1 MKAILNRLELLSLA
15 KAADSI
21 APNLAAMDAL
31 KGVLLE
37 ADDDGKVTVAA
48 TNLEVA
54 LERRMNAEI
63 LQPGQLVLNARLF
76 ADMLELLGGETV
88 TISGEDGKRVEIT
101 SESAG
106 YSIPALPAKS
116 FPRMEIPF
124 PEDTVP
130 VTGIP
135 AMARRTVFAVSEN
148 EAQPLMRCV
157 NLIFTSEGL
166 RAVGCDGSRLAA
178 AKGDSKSEGSVS
190 MLIPAASLGKLAHL
204 IGNKDELYVGTTG
217 KTVVFTKE
225 DFVFSA
231 RLMEGNFIDA
241 DRMLA
246 SVKSGFTILTDAAAL
261 WEAVS
266 SVTVV
271 AGESN
276 SFSLRFQE
284 GRLTIRCESEN
295 GSSSREMDV
304 VPLAGTPSGE
314 YWYNHRQLS
323 DCLKALNG
331 TLMLEVGQNGILLMR
346 TDDLV
351 CLQMSKRKPPFTHGL
366 RTRALRIIKAK
377 SSIIIDRNNWRYL
390 WLINVVLMEKVAFG
404 SSLTEHGFIKLQLAG
419 RLMGRLRGSH
429 LRAVQKPSANSVKKN
444 GKRSKRP

>member
-37 ADDDGKVTVAA
+37 AADDGKVTVAA

-54 LERRMNAEI
+54 LERRMSAEI

-246 SVKSGFTILTDAAAL
+246 SVKSGFTIFTDAAAL

-314 YWYNHRQLS
+314 YWYNHCQLS

-351 CLQMSKRKPPFTHGL
+351 CLQMSKRKPTVQV
-366 RTRALRIIKAK
+366 KAK
-377 SSIIIDRNNWRYL
+377 S
-390 WLINVVLMEKVAFG
+390 EKSTLPKA
-404 SSLTEHGFIKLQLAG
+404 A
-419 RLMGRLRGSH
+419 
-429 LRAVQKPSANSVKKN
+429 
-444 GKRSKRP
+444 

>member
-1 MKAILNRLELLSLA
+1 MKAILNRMELLSLA
-15 KAADSI
+15 KSADSI
-21 APNLAAMDAL
+21 APNLAALDAL
-31 KGVLLE
+31 KCVLLE
-37 ADDDGKVTVAA
+37 AGDDGRLTVAA

-54 LERRMNAEI
+54 LERRMSAEI

-76 ADMLELLGGETV
+76 ADMLGLLGGDTV
-88 TISGEDGKRVEIT
+88 TISGEDGKRMEIT
-101 SESAG
+101 SENAS

-124 PEDTVP
+124 PEDTVA

-135 AMARRTVFAVSEN
+135 AMARRTVFAASDN

-157 NLIFTSEGL
+157 NLIFTSDGL
-166 RAVGCDGSRLAA
+166 KAVGCDGSRLAA
-178 AKGDSKSEGSVS
+178 ARGESKSEGAVS
-190 MLIPAASLGKLAHL
+190 MLIPSSSLGKLAHL

-225 DFVFSA
+225 DFTFSA
-231 RLMEGNFIDA
+231 RLMEGNFINA
-241 DRMLA
+241 DQMLA

-261 WEAVS
+261 WNAVS

-271 AGESN
+271 AGES
-276 SFSLRFQE
+276 SCFSLSFQND
-284 GRLTIRCESEN
+284 RLLVRCESEN

-323 DCLKALNG
+323 ECLKALNG
-331 TLMLEVGQNGILLMR
+331 TLMLEVGQNGVLLMR

-351 CLQMSKRKPPFTHGL
+351 CLQMAKRKPTIHAKKRDGKEVPL
-366 RTRALRIIKAK
+366 KA
-377 SSIIIDRNNWRYL
+377 
-390 WLINVVLMEKVAFG
+390 A
-404 SSLTEHGFIKLQLAG
+404 
-419 RLMGRLRGSH
+419 
-429 LRAVQKPSANSVKKN
+429 
-444 GKRSKRP
+444 